1 MDNRVKVKNKN
12 LYKMVTLKKTKKK
25 DFQDQ
30 LSFNAGQK
38 YCKMLQRE
46 HSAILCTFI
55 KLPFVIKIFVLS
67 IFDRFNCSWNINS
80 LCVIYSY
87 NPLKVANKHTCLS
100 NCTDAQ
106 AGLNLCSL
114 HTTKLDFLATWPML

>member
-55 KLPFVIKIFVLS
+55 KLPFVIKIFCFVYFEWPFYTGFTVVKIETLAVPSTAIILWRQQITKVLIKLHRCTGWS
-67 IFDRFNCSWNINS
+67 E
-80 LCVIYSY
+80 
-87 NPLKVANKHTCLS
+87 PL
-100 NCTDAQ
+100 
-106 AGLNLCSL
+106 
-114 HTTKLDFLATWPML
+114 